1 MKQLS
6 ADQIRNALQVGFAG
20 FVATAVFQALGPNPN
35 QVDGFYILYGVARSL
50 LPTAEASLAAA
61 RARVV
66 GTVFGGVV
74 VALLTLVLSNWLAVG
89 IGYVLIQLG
98 GRRLGLNQATLMNAC
113 ITAILLLA
121 VPEFSALD
129 GWYVFDRAGWHLVGL
144 LIGMAIERLFWF
156 RPALQRLQDSE
167 KRLCTLMLTATSGK
181 ESIGAESLIGLYAQH
196 CKIRSTV
203 LQSHQAGTLQLP
215 GFVERDE
222 LLEQALQH
230 AVAMQRAPKDLRHID
245 QEACEEALSNL
256 REPLRSP

>member
-20 FVATAVFQALGPNPN
+20 FVATAVYKATGHTTNEI
-35 QVDGFYILYGVARSL
+35 DGFYILYGVARSL

-66 GTVFGGVV
+66 GTIFGGVV
-74 VALLTLVLSNWLAVG
+74 VSLLTLVLSNWLGVG

-98 GRRLGLNQATLMNAC
+98 GRRLGLNQATLMNAD

-121 VPEFSALD
+121 VPEFRALD
-129 GWYVFDRAGWHLVGL
+129 GWYVLDRAGWHLVGL

-156 RPALQRLQDSE
+156 RPALQRLRDSE
-167 KRLCTLMLTATSGK
+167 QRLCTLIRAATSGE

-203 LQSHQAGTLQLP
+203 LQSNQGRTLQLP
-215 GFVERDE
+215 EFVERDE

-230 AVAMQRAPKDLRHID
+230 AVAMQRAPKDLRSID
-245 QEACEEALSNL
+245 QEACEAALKDLS
-256 REPLRSP
+256 EPLRSP

>member
-74 VALLTLVLSNWLAVG
+74 VALLTLVLSNWVGVG
-89 IGYVLIQLG
+89 IGYVLIQVG
-98 GRRLGLNQATLMNAC
+98 GRRLGLNQATLMNAS

-167 KRLCTLMLTATSGK
+167 QRLCTLIRAATSG
-181 ESIGAESLIGLYAQH
+181 EASIGAESLIGLYAQH

-203 LQSHQAGTLQLP
+203 LQSDQAATLQLP

-230 AVAMQRAPKDLRHID
+230 AVAMQRAPKDLRSID
-245 QEACEEALSNL
+245 QEACEAALAGL
-256 REPLRSP
+256 GEPLRSP